1 MMQVNSLTR
10 VSELLNQR
18 SVSYNNNTTL
28 EPNNNYYQND
38 SINFHRKDSVSNNPF
53 SSVSNELSEIY
64 NKVKNSTVSNLS
76 GAIRYGKNL
85 FEENHNHSKGII
97 STKYKDVQGRNIK
110 VRSDV
115 AQPLNNLMNIANQKG
130 IKVKV
135 SSSYRSV
142 EHQRELWN
150 KALKKYG
157 SVKAARKWVA
167 PPGKSNH
174 NHGVALDVSMYRNGR
189 KLSQK
194 EFDNII
200 AQAGFYR
207 PMSWEGWH
215 IEPISTKKTRGL
227 A

>member
-1 MMQVNSLTR
+1 MMQVNSLSR

-18 SVSYNNNTTL
+18 SVSYNHNTISQ
-28 EPNNNYYQND
+28 ENNYYQND
-38 SINFHRKDSVSNNPF
+38 NFNFNRKNSISSDPF
-53 SSVSNELSEIY
+53 SRVSNELSEIY
-64 NKVKNSTVSNLS
+64 NKVKNSVVSNLS
-76 GAIRYGKNL
+76 GVIKYGESLVYDNS
-85 FEENHNHSKGII
+85 NIV
-97 STKYKDVQGRNIK
+97 STRFKDAQGRNIK
-110 VRSDV
+110 VRNDV
-115 AQPLNNLMNIANQKG
+115 VQPLNNLINITSQKG
-130 IKVKV
+130 IKVQV

-142 EHQRELWN
+142 EHQKELWN

-157 SVKAARKWVA
+157 SVKTARKWVA

-174 NHGVALDVSMYRNGR
+174 NRGVALDLSMYRNGK
-189 KLSQK
+189 KLSQR

-215 IEPISTKKTRGL
+215 IEPLSTKKTRGL